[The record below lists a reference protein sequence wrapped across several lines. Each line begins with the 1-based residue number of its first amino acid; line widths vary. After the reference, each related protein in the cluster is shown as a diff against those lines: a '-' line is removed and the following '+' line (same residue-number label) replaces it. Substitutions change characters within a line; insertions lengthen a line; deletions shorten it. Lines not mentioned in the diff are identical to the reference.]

1 MQGGFVPWL
10 QQFLLPSDSLAPK
23 GEVSGHQGVN
33 SKKQP
38 KEKTRFQFQNCESS
52 LVSDLLPKQPYLGD
66 KTLLNTGEGMHV
78 TITYIHRI
86 YILKHSLQL
95 LVMGPALSFSLFQ
108 ELTPVAYQ
116 QRSAVP
122 VNCGSWEKIKSLSF
136 SAGYH
141 DFFQIGETS
150 PHYRGTTNY
159 LFKLPGGL
167 VESEGT

>member
-1 MQGGFVPWL
+1 ML
-10 QQFLLPSDSLAPK
+10 LLP
-23 GEVSGHQGVN
+23 N
-33 SKKQP
+33 
-38 KEKTRFQFQNCESS
+38 
-52 LVSDLLPKQPYLGD
+52 
-66 KTLLNTGEGMHV
+66 
-78 TITYIHRI
+78 IHRI

-116 QRSAVP
+116 QRSAAVP

-150 PHYRGTTNY
+150 LHYRGTTNY

>member
-1 MQGGFVPWL
+1 
-10 QQFLLPSDSLAPK
+10 
-23 GEVSGHQGVN
+23 
-33 SKKQP
+33 
-38 KEKTRFQFQNCESS
+38 
-52 LVSDLLPKQPYLGD
+52 
-66 KTLLNTGEGMHV
+66 MHV

-167 VESEGT
+167 VESEGTQRNASRAKELSRATILDNDDFRPVKLLRLFLAKVFGHTTNLSKQHCIVGMWEVGSEYYGNPTFFSEKPRLVR